1 MSWWRLSF
9 LPSSQA
15 LAPNSMS
22 SARVSAE
29 EENFMK
35 AVVTV
40 VGKDR
45 VGTIAKVSA
54 LFSENDVNILD
65 ISQTIMQD
73 MFCMIMLV
81 QFEKGNENIGAV
93 SEKLSQLGT
102 EMGLSIHVQR
112 EEIFNSMHRI

>member
-1 MSWWRLSF
+1 
-9 LPSSQA
+9 
-15 LAPNSMS
+15 
-22 SARVSAE
+22 
-29 EENFMK
+29 MK
-35 AVVTV
+35 AVITV
-40 VGKDR
+40 IGKDR
-45 VGTIAKVSA
+45 VGIIAEVSA
-54 LFSENDVNILD
+54 FLAKESVNILD